1 MGKVTVA
8 EMDLKKE
15 VKLSVKVHT
24 RGPSFLEVEVG
35 GSEVCCHL
43 GHTLSLKPL
52 GYRRSLFNKHHTLT
66 HAHIKKERKGLIQET
81 LSCAP
86 NNEEKDDE
94 QESHSGFSF
103 SWASQ

>member
-1 MGKVTVA
+1 MGKVTAA
-8 EMDLKKE
+8 EMDFKKG

-24 RGPSFLEVEVG
+24 CGPSFLEVEVG

-43 GHTLSLKPL
+43 GHTLSLKSL
-52 GYRRSLFNKHHTLT
+52 GYGRSLFNKQTPHANTCT
-66 HAHIKKERKGLIQET
+66 HQKGKKGANT
-81 LSCAP
+81 GDP

-103 SWASQ
+103 SWAPQ